1 VLSGDLVDQFRD
13 EVENIPMGLPL
24 IALQRARVYE
34 TQGKIQETFFFYLF
48 TQILFVDVL
57 IFLTF

>member
-34 TQGKIQETFFFYLF
+34 TQGKIQETFFLDLF

>member
-34 TQGKIQETFFFYLF
+34 TQGKTQEMFFLYLF